1 MQNADGCRVGALEV
15 GLSERRLEPVTNTA
29 ESARLDRVHVD
40 AVDCRAEGASVVVI
54 VTGLLLALTLRH
66 WATLTFDLA
75 FR

>member
-1 MQNADGCRVGALEV
+1 MQNADGCRVG
-15 GLSERRLEPVTNTA
+15 GRLGRTPLGPVTNTA

-40 AVDCRAEGASVVVI
+40 AADCRAERASVIVI
-54 VTGLLLALTLRH
+54 VTGLLLAQTLRH